1 VFLMEIRNE
10 FTIDVRVRYP
20 ECDPMRIVHHS
31 RYFVYFEMARTELFR
46 ANGGNYDEFEKQ
58 GLSFVVVRTDCHYL
72 KPAFYDDVLQV
83 SVFVEKVTRAKVIHR
98 YEVRR
103 NGELLTEA
111 HITLGLVNREGH
123 VTQIPSDLPGF
134 EQRKVKEN

>member
-1 VFLMEIRNE
+1 MEPLNE

-20 ECDPMRIVHHS
+20 ECDPMRVVHHS

-46 ANGGNYDEFEKQ
+46 ANGGNYDEFEKS
-58 GLSFVVVRTDCHYL
+58 GFSFVVVRADCRYL

-83 SVFVEKVTRAKVIHR
+83 AVMVEKVTRAKIVHR

-111 HITLGLVNREGH
+111 HITLGLVDRTGR
-123 VTQIPSDLPGF
+123 VVLIPTEISGAGSL
-134 EQRKVKEN
+134 EK